1 MIAVLLAASVAAP
14 PSFTPNLDDPRQR
27 VLAALV
33 QELQRSQES
42 LKLRGHEAPYFLSFA
57 VRGVTTDERGAKYG
71 ARSLDNSRRESRL
84 AADVRGG
91 TYDSAYSGS
100 QEILDFESA

>member
-14 PSFTPNLDDPRQR
+14 PSFTPNLEDPRQR

-42 LKLRGHEAPYFLSFA
+42 LKLRGHEGPYFLSFA
-57 VRGVTTDERGAKYG
+57 VRGVTTE
-71 ARSLDNSRRESRL
+71 E
-84 AADVRGG
+84 V
-91 TYDSAYSGS
+91 
-100 QEILDFESA
+100 